1 MSSCCHTDESTA
13 SNQPKPWYKKIDWI
27 LWGSLSAIGLSLLS
41 VWLGAGPDSLQTI
54 GEKNLRFIAEIWWS
68 VLLAIAAIGLMN
80 FIPASLY
87 KKIIGDGQS
96 TNGLLRA
103 IAGGLTFDL
112 CSHGILMVGAKL
124 YRQGASLGQLF
135 AFLITSPWNSFSMM
149 LILASLT
156 SWRWTLLFLVL
167 SAFIGFVTGL
177 LVNGLVK
184 LGWLPDNHPQPDSN
198 DNEQNEDA
206 HLSITNPS
214 HWPKALWQGLKE
226 STMVLRWL
234 FLGLVMASIIQ
245 TFVST
250 AVFTQ
255 WFGPTLAGLGLTLV
269 AATIIEVCSEGSIPI
284 AADLLTRAGAPGNA
298 FTFLMA
304 GASTDITEL
313 MVLRDTT
320 KRWAVALAMPLLT
333 VPQILLLGWIIN
345 QANSTP

>member
-1 MSSCCHTDESTA
+1 MSSCCHTDESTTRR
-13 SNQPKPWYKKIDWI
+13 QPKPWHQQVDWI
-27 LWGSLSAIGLSLLS
+27 FWGSLLAIALSLLS
-41 VWLGAGPDSLQTI
+41 LALSIGPDSLQTI
-54 GEKNLRFIAEIWWS
+54 GAKNLTFIRSLWWS
-68 VLLAIAAIGLMN
+68 VLLSILAIGVMN
-80 FIPASLY
+80 FIPPRLY
-87 KKIIGDGQS
+87 EKIIGDGQS

-124 YRQGASLGQLF
+124 YKQGASLGQLF

-156 SWRWTLLFLVL
+156 SWRWTLLFLAL

-177 LVNGLVK
+177 LINGLVK
-184 LGWLPDNHPQPDSN
+184 LGWLPDNHPKHDSN
-198 DNEQNEDA
+198 DNEQSEDA
-206 HLSITNPS
+206 HFNISNAS
-214 HWPKALWQGLKE
+214 HWPKALWQGLQE

-250 AVFTQ
+250 TVFTQ